1 MQLVGVDQEAESLR
15 SSVRWIKARLR
26 DAKFFLANIENI
38 EDGED
43 ITIGNATVSSMRAY
57 TGLRLSCLRPVSDDI
72 LARLLYVAHVE
83 AHASPQPPLEEDF
96 NWDCCAQ
103 GTEKAELERCEYYTP
118 PLFERLERMASAG
131 TVVSVS

>member
-1 MQLVGVDQEAESLR
+1 MQLVGVDQEAESWR
-15 SSVRWIKARLR
+15 SNVRWIKARLLE
-26 DAKFFLANIENI
+26 AKLFLANIESI
-38 EDGED
+38 EDGVD
-43 ITIGNATVSSMRAY
+43 IIIGNATVSSMRAY
-57 TGLRLSCLRPVSDDI
+57 TALRTAWLRPVPDDI
-72 LARLLYVAHVE
+72 LARLLLAAHIESFQVP
-83 AHASPQPPLEEDF
+83 HPPLEEDF